1 MIFLRDHTNT
11 QYKVLSSISG
21 VDYPNREQRFE
32 VSYDLLSIKYNHRIR
47 IKTFID
53 DLNPLESITSIFPAA
68 SWWEREIWDLYGVF
82 FQNHPDLRRILTD
95 YGFEGHPMRK
105 DFPLSGYTEVRYD
118 EIKKRV
124 ICEPLELP
132 QEYRNFD
139 FASPWTYSS
148 DKLTETKTILQTQ
161 VKDSKKK

>member
-1 MIFLRDHTNT
+1 MSQRQLNFKFGQSLCNIIPVNSITCIQDELVIFVEAKKIKPIMIFLRDHTNT

-82 FQNHPDLRRILTD
+82 FS
-95 YGFEGHPMRK
+95 K
-105 DFPLSGYTEVRYD
+105 
-118 EIKKRV
+118 
-124 ICEPLELP
+124 
-132 QEYRNFD
+132 
-139 FASPWTYSS
+139 SS
-148 DKLTETKTILQTQ
+148 
-161 VKDSKKK
+161 